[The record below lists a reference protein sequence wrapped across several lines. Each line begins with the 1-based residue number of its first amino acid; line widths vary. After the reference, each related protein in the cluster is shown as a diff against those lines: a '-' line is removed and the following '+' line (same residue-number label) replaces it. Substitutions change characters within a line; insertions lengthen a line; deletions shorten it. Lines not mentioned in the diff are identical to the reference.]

1 MAYELGCN
9 KDATSEIFVAP
20 VAVKTPGQAEAVS
33 SKVGFWVAGANANN
47 LATFIFKAKRVF
59 ADADGAAT
67 YNAGDAVYDS
77 GASPTGIVNKTSG
90 AGRTIV
96 GYALKSYPAGTTR
109 IEIEDFD
116 GTRAVA

>member
-9 KDATSEIFVAP
+9 KDATREIWTAP
-20 VAVKTPGQAEAVS
+20 NAAKTPGQAETVA
-33 SKVGFWVAGANANN
+33 SKVGFWIAGAVADT
-47 LATFIFKAKRVF
+47 LAVFIFKAKRVF
-59 ADADGAAT
+59 ADAEGATT
-67 YNAGDAVYDS
+67 YAAGDAVYDS